1 MLAKK
6 GSIDGYNIR
15 QKTSDIVGYVKNNFW
30 KVLPLG
36 SSINYIKNGKKKN
49 ATKDLFHDAYA
60 TVGILG
66 LVIWLTG
73 GVFLGA
79 WTPKQIKQYNEKV
92 RIELELKIQDIDE
105 TNYRNNR
112 LLENAKNFEDSLEI
126 YKKYHYPII
135 LLEPSIEQ
143 KKRAIEQN
151 EREMTVKQ
159 NELEKGLR

>member
-6 GSIDGYNIR
+6 GSIDGYNFK
-15 QKTSDIVGYVKNNFW
+15 QKASDVARYVGNNFW

-73 GVFLGA
+73 GVFLGT
-79 WTPKQIKQYNEKV
+79 WTPKQIKQYNEKL
-92 RIELELKIQDIDE
+92 RIELELKTQDIGDI
-105 TNYRNNR
+105 NYRYNR
-112 LLENAKNFEDSLEI
+112 LFENAINFNDSLKI
-126 YKKYHYPII
+126 YEKYSLPIK

-143 KKRAIEQN
+143 KKRAIEEQN
-151 EREMTVKQ
+151 K
-159 NELEKGLR
+159 LEKSLR